1 MYFTA
6 SSKLI
11 FKNMEL
17 SHIISVLIFLVIVT
31 VPIIMLVR
39 SGSKKKKALTDKV
52 NQLKQQYQL
61 NISETDTWD
70 DIMICLDRNARK
82 VLWVKESGGELV
94 VDLDKISQCKKF
106 SISRMVK
113 AGKESSQV
121 LDRLGLE
128 LIGKDSQAA
137 PVVLEFYNSDSSYLF
152 NFQLEL
158 QTKWQKLIGENL
170 RA

>member
-1 MYFTA
+1 
-6 SSKLI
+6 
-11 FKNMEL
+11 MEL

-39 SGSKKKKALTDKV
+39 SGNKKKKVLNDKV
-52 NQLKQQYQL
+52 NQLKNQYRL
-61 NISETDTWD
+61 NISERDTWD
-70 DIMICLDRNARK
+70 DIMICLDKNAQK
-82 VLWVKESGGELV
+82 ILWVKESEEGLV
-94 VDLDKISQCKKF
+94 VDLDEIAQCKKF
-106 SISRMVK
+106 NVSRMVK

-128 LIGKDSQAA
+128 LIGKDSQAT
-137 PVVLEFYNSDSSYLF
+137 PVTLEFYNSGNSYLF

-158 QTKWQKLIGENL
+158 QSKWQKLISESL